1 MVSALLAGCSLIG
14 PRERTN
20 SYEPIDGMSASA
32 LLAVLEEQ
40 RRQTHTLRAVAK
52 VTLLVEGRGD
62 SGPET
67 VRTTQAVLVSAPASF
82 RLDTLSAFGVS
93 YSATSD
99 GEELAILA
107 PSEGSLYRGRA
118 TAATL
123 RNATGVAAES
133 GEIASLLLG
142 QPPIGIPGTDA
153 LLLADDPAPKQG
165 DEGYEVRLRIPLR
178 TGGYSLIGFARAS
191 ALSGRPVPVSFERF
205 DTMGRSVLGARF
217 EDHRLLGESL
227 IPARI
232 TVTATGSS
240 VSLLYRDI
248 EINPLVESESFRIET
263 PEGMRDVPLRP
274 SCHPGQTP
282 LQPQHVAGQCT
293 SDRVLA
299 SDQGGWPASDCYRP
313 RTSTYVKIAQSGRV
327 LSRSSST
334 SPATEAPTQ
343 S

>member
-1 MVSALLAGCSLIG
+1 MG
-14 PRERTN
+14 PGERTN
-20 SYEPIDGMSASA
+20 PYEPIDGTSASA
-32 LLAVLEEQ
+32 LLEVLDEQ
-40 RRQTHTLRAVAK
+40 RRQTRTLRAVAK
-52 VTLLVEGRGD
+52 VTLSVEGRGGG
-62 SGPET
+62 GPET

-99 GEELAILA
+99 GRELAILA

-118 TAATL
+118 TAGTL

-142 QPPIGIPGTDA
+142 QPPIGIPRTDA
-153 LLLADDPAPKQG
+153 LLLVDDPPRKRG

-178 TGGYSLIGFARAS
+178 GGGYSLIGFARAS

-205 DTMGRSVLGARF
+205 DTLGRPILGARF
-217 EDHRLLGESL
+217 DDHRLIGESL
-227 IPARI
+227 MPARI
-232 TVTATGSS
+232 TVTAPGSS

-248 EINPLVESESFRIET
+248 EINPLVESGSFRIET

-274 SCHPGQTP
+274 TCHRGHTP
-282 LQPQHVAGQCT
+282 LQPQHVARRCT
-293 SDRVLA
+293 SEPVLA
-299 SDQGGWPASDCYRP
+299 TDQGGWRASDCYRP
-313 RTSTYVKIAQSGRV
+313 RTSTYVTIAQSVRV

-334 SPATEAPTQ
+334 SPATEAPT
-343 S
+343 